1 MQRRSLLATAA
12 FAAAPRAVLAQTPG
26 SWPARPIRII
36 LPTPPGGPADV
47 ILRAVE
53 RLKRRDRQVFRTEE
67 APQDV
72 VDAILNAEIP
82 EDAKQFDHEVR

>member
-1 MQRRSLLATAA
+1 MLKVGATEAQRNFGLYQDKALIQPVAITRNGR
-12 FAAAPRAVLAQTPG
+12 PRTVMI
-26 SWPARPIRII
+26 SIEEY
-36 LPTPPGGPADV
+36 
-47 ILRAVE
+47 E

-82 EDAKQFDHEVR
+82 EDAKKFDHEVR

>member
-1 MQRRSLLATAA
+1 MVDAAEAQRNFGLYQDKALIQPVAITRKGR
-12 FAAAPRAVLAQTPG
+12 PRTVMI
-26 SWPARPIRII
+26 SIEEY
-36 LPTPPGGPADV
+36 
-47 ILRAVE
+47 E

>member
-1 MQRRSLLATAA
+1 MPEPMLKVGAAEAQRNFRLYQDKALIQPVAIT
-12 FAAAPRAVLAQTPG
+12 RNGRPG
-26 SWPARPIRII
+26 TVMISIEEY
-36 LPTPPGGPADV
+36 
-47 ILRAVE
+47 E